1 MITNKGKSLLTK
13 YLIGQAPAYAS
24 YIAIGCGPT
33 PQDTDHSTTS
43 SEIAEQRLKENLDF
57 EMFRIPITSRGY
69 VTEVSETATITGA
82 SISNGIVSYVANNSF
97 VAGDTVNISG
107 ISPIQFNL
115 PEGVILSATSTG
127 FTVSHAISGSYTSGG
142 TAKTYYTNVVLTAE
156 LPTEERYEI
165 SELGLFSAQSNPDA
179 GAKGSRNI
187 YSFSQ
192 DENWQYHGQSV
203 EAIPAI
209 YTPLDAGNQANTID
223 GTYFVGGSAK
233 DCKVMHINSDNKV
246 FSNANRLN
254 RYETPRFLNN
264 SLAIRGNLTSLDYAD
279 GRLAYDSGDH
289 VHLNPISLNFDKN
302 SPSDELRLAFSVIN
316 TRGAQEENPS
326 SVRILMQF
334 SSTDV
339 VSEGEHTSMEIV
351 LTDEDADFSANRYFV
366 VSKKISDLFS
376 TSEFSWSRV
385 SSAKIYVSVLDADDL
400 VTDKF
405 YICLDALRLENIS
418 TVNPL
423 YGMSG
428 YSIVKTSNSATVKKL
443 ENTTSYVEFR
453 FGVDV

>member
-24 YIAIGCGPT
+24 YIAVGCGPT
-33 PQDTDHSTTS
+33 PGDISQSTTS
-43 SEIAEQRLKENLDF
+43 AEISEQRLKENLDF
-57 EMFRIPITSRGY
+57 EMFRVPITSRGY
-69 VTEVSETATITGA
+69 VTEVSATATITGA
-82 SISNGIVSYVANNSF
+82 SISNNVIEYTADNEFVVGDAVS
-97 VAGDTVNISG
+97 ISG
-107 ISPIQFNL
+107 VLPIQFNISDA
-115 PEGVILSATSTG
+115 VIIDATPTTFSISG
-127 FTVSHAISGSYTSGG
+127 PISGSYISGG
-142 TAKTYYTNVVLTAE
+142 LAKTFYTNIVLTGE

-179 GAKGSRNI
+179 GSKGSRTV

-209 YTPLDAGNQANTID
+209 YTPLDAGNQANIID
-223 GTYFVGGSAK
+223 GTYFVNGSAK

-246 FSNANRLN
+246 FSNINRLN

-264 SLAIRGNLTSLDYAD
+264 SLAIRGNLTNLDYVD
-279 GRLAYDSGDH
+279 GRLSHTTGDH

-316 TRGAQEENPS
+316 TRGAEEENPT

-334 SSTDV
+334 SSTDAI
-339 VSEGEHTSMEIV
+339 SEGEYTSMEIV
-351 LTDEDADFSANRYFV
+351 LTDSDVNFSSNRYFV
-366 VSKKISDLFS
+366 ISKKISELFS
-376 TSEFSWSRV
+376 TQEFSWSRV
-385 SSAKIYVSVLDADDL
+385 SSAKIHVSVLDADDL
-400 VTDKF
+400 VSDKF
-405 YICLDALRLENIS
+405 YVCLDALRIENIS

-428 YSIVKTSNSATVKKL
+428 YSVVKNSNSATIKKL

-453 FGVDV
+453 FGVDT

>member
-1 MITNKGKSLLTK
+1 MITNKGQSLLTK
-13 YLIGQAPAYAS
+13 YLVGQAPAYAS
-24 YIAIGCGPT
+24 YIAVGCGPM
-33 PQDTDHSTTS
+33 PQDIAHNTTS
-43 SEIAEQRLKENLDF
+43 SEISEQRLKENLDF

-69 VTEVSETATITGA
+69 VTEVSGTATITGA
-82 SISNGIVSYVANNSF
+82 SVTNGVVEYVASNSF
-97 VAGDTVNISG
+97 VVGDTVSISG
-107 ISPIQFNL
+107 ISPIQFNIA
-115 PEGVILSATSTG
+115 EGVIISATSTD
-127 FTVSHAISGSYTSGG
+127 FSIAHPISGSYVSGG
-142 TAKTYYTNVVLTAE
+142 SAKTYYTNIVLTGE

-179 GAKGSRNI
+179 GSKGSRTV

-209 YTPLDAGNQANTID
+209 YTPLDAGNQANIID
-223 GTYFVGGSAK
+223 GTYFVNGTAK
-233 DCKVMHINSDNKV
+233 DCKVMHVNSDNKV

-264 SLAIRGNLTSLDYAD
+264 SLAIRGNLTNLDYVD
-279 GRLAYDSGDH
+279 GRLVHNSGDH
-289 VHLNPISLNFDKN
+289 VHLNPVSLNFDKN

-316 TRGAQEENPS
+316 TRGSEEEHPS
-326 SVRILMQF
+326 SVRILMEF
-334 SSTDV
+334 SSTDAV
-339 VSEGEHTSMEIV
+339 AEGEYTSMEIV
-351 LTDEDADFSANRYFV
+351 LTDTDVDFAANRYFV
-366 VSKKISDLFS
+366 ISKKISELFS

-385 SSAKIYVSVLDADDL
+385 SSAKIHLTILDADEL
-400 VTDKF
+400 VSDKF
-405 YICLDALRLENIS
+405 YLCLDALRIENVS

-428 YSIVKTSNSATVKKL
+428 YSVVKNANSATVKKL